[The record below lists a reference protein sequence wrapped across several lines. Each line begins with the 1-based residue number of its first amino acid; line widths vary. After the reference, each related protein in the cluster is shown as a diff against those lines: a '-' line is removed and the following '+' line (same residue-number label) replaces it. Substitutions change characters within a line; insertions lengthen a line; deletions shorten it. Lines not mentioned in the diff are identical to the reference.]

1 MMSAATT
8 AGVIALLLTQL
19 AAFLALLLLASG
31 FHKLIRRDRSQSV
44 VREFAG
50 VPRVLAPFAAMAVAA
65 AELVAGVLLLTP
77 AYRAVGGVLAASI
90 WAVYLGL
97 IVRAIAQGRRDV
109 DCGCTFGNAH
119 RPLGA
124 FQVTRNAML
133 VSMGALVGVGAL
145 MRVGAALGMG
155 AAVGV
160 GATVDVGAAVSMG
173 SAARGSVIATEI
185 LAALALTALYGALEQ
200 VMALRPPRGGV
211 LL

>member
-1 MMSAATT
+1 MMSSASTG
-8 AGVIALLLTQL
+8 GVIALLMTQL

-31 FHKLIRRDRSQSV
+31 LHKMIRRDRSQSV

-50 VPRVLAPFAAMAVAA
+50 VPRVLAPFTAMAVAVTELLA
-65 AELVAGVLLLTP
+65 ASLLLTP

-109 DCGCTFGNAH
+109 DCGCTFGIAH

-124 FQVTRNAML
+124 FQVARNVVLMG
-133 VSMGALVGVGAL
+133 MGALVGVGAL
-145 MRVGAALGMG
+145 MG
-155 AAVGV
+155 
-160 GATVDVGAAVSMG
+160 VGAAVSMG
-173 SAARGSVIATEI
+173 SAAGGPVIATEM
-185 LAALALTALYGALEQ
+185 LAALALAALYGALEQ
-200 VMALRPPRGGV
+200 VMALTPPRGGV